1 MGFNSDFSTYWWSD
15 IAHVNLAMNGQSR
28 PSLFGDE
35 GEKSVLGEKWTHG
48 LVRTETQ
55 FISPASKF
63 RQANILTQISE
74 FWEVPSPFVP
84 QARRSSGRWSCSFTS
99 AAKCGGW
106 NPRSPAAEAGALLI
120 LFFIP
125 LLHPRLKGKL
135 IFSSLPEKRL
145 EIFLKT

>member
-1 MGFNSDFSTYWWSD
+1 MGFNSDFSTYWQSD
-15 IAHVNLAMNGQSR
+15 IAHINLAMNGQSR
-28 PSLFGDE
+28 PNLFGDE

-48 LVRTETQ
+48 LARTEAQ
-55 FISPASKF
+55 FVFPASES

-74 FWEVPSPFVP
+74 FQEVPSLLVP
-84 QARRSSGRWSCSFTS
+84 VARRSSGRWSCFFTS

-106 NPRSPAAEAGALLI
+106 NPLSPLAEAGRLLI

-135 IFSSLPEKRL
+135 IFSSLPEKWL
-145 EIFLKT
+145 EIVLKT